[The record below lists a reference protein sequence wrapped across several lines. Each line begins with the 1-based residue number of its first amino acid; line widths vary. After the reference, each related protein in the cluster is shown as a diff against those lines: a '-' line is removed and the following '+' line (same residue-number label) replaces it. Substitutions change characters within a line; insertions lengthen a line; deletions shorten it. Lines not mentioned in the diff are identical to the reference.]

1 MAERQLVLTRVGEE
15 DSVELP
21 PMGTLEGVLESFAQ
35 YNTAEDGSPRRN
47 GMVVLH
53 GPGMVVEIATF
64 GETINQAMVTMKE
77 EDYAFMVLWRLCK
90 ATAWRMTDPETG
102 QAFG

>member
-1 MAERQLVLTRVGEE
+1 MADRQVVLTRATDE

-21 PMGTLEGVLESFAQ
+21 ALGSLEEVLEAFAK

-53 GPGMVVEIATF
+53 GPGMVVEIPTF
-64 GETINQAMVTMKE
+64 GETINQAMVTLKE
-77 EDYAFMVLWRLCK
+77 QDYAFMVLWRLCK
-90 ATAWRMTDPETG
+90 ASAWRITDPESG
-102 QAFG
+102 QVFG